1 MSSLFTYI
9 VPCDS
14 GAAPN
19 PFHGMCS
26 LAICKPGIRRA
37 AQEGDWIAGL
47 GSRNAPG
54 GDLSGHLVYAM
65 RVERVLSLEE
75 YDREASIHWPR
86 RIPDIKS
93 MTLSERLGDCIYS
106 FDEGVPTQRPGVHKS
121 CNIKADLF
129 GKNVLL
135 SWDYYY
141 FGSSARKIPDHLLP
155 ICNQGLGRRG
165 GSHTPFLEQFVSWV
179 RSLAPEPGQYG
190 WPGTIVRWE
199 DVATCGGCSPRV
211 GALL

>member
-1 MSSLFTYI
+1 MASLFTYI
-9 VPCDS
+9 VSCDS

-26 LAICKPGIRRA
+26 LAICKPSIRRS
-37 AQEGDWIAGL
+37 AQKGDWVAGL
-47 GSRNAPG
+47 GSKNAPG
-54 GDLSGHLVYAM
+54 GDLSGHLIYAM

-75 YDREASIHWPR
+75 YDREAQKNWPL

-93 MTLSERLGDCIYS
+93 TALTERLGDCIYY
-106 FDEGVPTQRPGVHKS
+106 FDDGIPRQRPGVHKS

-141 FGSSARKIPDHLLP
+141 FGSSARRLPEHLSP
-155 ICNQGLGRRG
+155 ICNQGMWCRNGVNDY
-165 GSHTPFLEQFVSWV
+165 LEPFVSWV

-190 WPGTIVRWE
+190 WPGTVVQWENIV
-199 DVATCGGCSPRV
+199 TCGGCSPRV